1 MYWFDICII
10 VLITVF
16 VLMVLAC
23 TVGFY
28 TLTWRYEKFYETT
41 EEGKKLYCAL
51 YTKDRLGSKHDWL
64 INQIRELRDKI
75 DEFEHYFPDECNE
88 KASVHEMKTRYKE
101 YSDELYRT
109 KEAMKDWSER
119 IDKMVAALPK
129 KYNGILEYNWAN
141 AKVEIKEENMNILEE
156 SLYDK
161 PNRRKIILRRQK
173 A

>member
-1 MYWFDICII
+1 MDWFEICII
-10 VLITVF
+10 VLIAVF

-41 EEGKKLYCAL
+41 EEGRNLYCAL
-51 YTKDRLGSKHDWL
+51 YTKDRLGSRHDWL
-64 INQIRELRDKI
+64 VNRMSELRDKI
-75 DEFEHYFPDECNE
+75 DEFETYFPEESRE

-141 AKVEIKEENMNILEE
+141 AKVEAKEEERICW
-156 SLYDK
+156 
-161 PNRRKIILRRQK
+161 
-173 A
+173 

>member
-1 MYWFDICII
+1 MNVFEICII
-10 VLITVF
+10 I
-16 VLMVLAC
+16 LMVLFALVVIIC
-23 TVGFY
+23 VAGSY
-28 TLTWRYEKFYETT
+28 IITWRYEKFYETT

-88 KASVHEMKTRYKE
+88 KASIHEMKARYKE

-129 KYNGILEYNWAN
+129 KYRGILEYNWAN
-141 AKVEIKEENMNILEE
+141 AKVEIKEENICW
-156 SLYDK
+156 
-161 PNRRKIILRRQK
+161 
-173 A
+173 

>member
-1 MYWFDICII
+1 MQWFDICII
-10 VLITVF
+10 VLIAVF

-51 YTKDRLGSKHDWL
+51 YTKDRLGSRHDWL
-64 INQIRELRDKI
+64 VNRMSELRDKI
-75 DEFEHYFPDECNE
+75 DVLETYFPEESRE

-129 KYNGILEYNWAN
+129 KYDEILEYNWAN
-141 AKVEIKEENMNILEE
+141 AKVKVEEE
-156 SLYDK
+156 
-161 PNRRKIILRRQK
+161 RVC
-173 A
+173 

>member
-1 MYWFDICII
+1 MNVFEICII
-10 VLITVF
+10 I
-16 VLMVLAC
+16 LMVLFALVVIIC
-23 TVGFY
+23 VAGAY
-28 TLTWRYEKFYETT
+28 IITWRYKKFYETT

-88 KASVHEMKTRYKE
+88 KASIHEMKARYKE

-141 AKVEIKEENMNILEE
+141 AKVEIKEENICW
-156 SLYDK
+156 
-161 PNRRKIILRRQK
+161 
-173 A
+173 

>member
-10 VLITVF
+10 VLITTV
-16 VLMVLAC
+16 VLMYLVYA
-23 TVGFY
+23 VGFCIRIR
-28 TLTWRYEKFYETT
+28 RYKKFYEMT

-88 KASVHEMKTRYKE
+88 KASMHGMKVRYKE

-141 AKVEIKEENMNILEE
+141 AKVEIKEENICW
-156 SLYDK
+156 
-161 PNRRKIILRRQK
+161 
-173 A
+173 